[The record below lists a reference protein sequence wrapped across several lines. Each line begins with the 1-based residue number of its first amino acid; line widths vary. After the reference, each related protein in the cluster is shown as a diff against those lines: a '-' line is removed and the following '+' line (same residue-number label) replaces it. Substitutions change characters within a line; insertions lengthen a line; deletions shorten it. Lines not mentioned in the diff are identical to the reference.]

1 MDQGASS
8 SAVSLLSTFALIG
21 LAEMGDKSQ
30 LVCLTLAARYRA
42 LPVLAGAVLAF
53 ALLNLGAVLLGS
65 ALANWLPQ
73 QWVTLAVGILF
84 LAFGLH
90 AIRTGQADEA
100 PLETNARSGRSL
112 LLSTLLLIGLAE
124 FGDKTQMAVAGL
136 AGTSDPLAV
145 WLGATLALTMTSAIG
160 VWAGRTMLHHIPI
173 SSMHRISGLFF
184 LAMGIFSLIS
194 LLV

>member
-1 MDQGASS
+1 MDQDASS
-8 SAVSLLSTFALIG
+8 SAVSLLSAFALIG

-30 LVCLTLAARYRA
+30 LVCFTLAARYRA

-53 ALLNLGAVLLGS
+53 TLLNLGAVLLGS
-65 ALANWLPQ
+65 ALAKWLPQ

-90 AIRTGQADEA
+90 AIRTGQTDEE
-100 PLETNARSGRSL
+100 PPESEARSGRSL

-124 FGDKTQMAVAGL
+124 FGDKTQIAVAGL
-136 AGTSDPLAV
+136 AGTSDPRAV
-145 WLGATLALTMTSAIG
+145 WLGATLALTMTSAVG
-160 VWAGRTMLHHIPI
+160 VWVGRTLLQHAPI
-173 SSMHRISGLFF
+173 SLMHRISGLLF
-184 LAMGIFSLIS
+184 LAMGSFSLLS